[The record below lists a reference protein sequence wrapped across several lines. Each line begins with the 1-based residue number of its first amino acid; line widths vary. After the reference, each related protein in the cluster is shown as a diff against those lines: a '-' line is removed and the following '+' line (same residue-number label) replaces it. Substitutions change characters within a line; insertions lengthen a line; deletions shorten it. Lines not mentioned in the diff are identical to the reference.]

1 MSKVKDWEEAKLMI
15 DFQCSLEAG
24 KNVLSSSTT
33 EMRFQMGDS
42 DELSTENDKVICSA
56 SVLNF

>member
-1 MSKVKDWEEAKLMI
+1 MSKVKDWEEAKLI